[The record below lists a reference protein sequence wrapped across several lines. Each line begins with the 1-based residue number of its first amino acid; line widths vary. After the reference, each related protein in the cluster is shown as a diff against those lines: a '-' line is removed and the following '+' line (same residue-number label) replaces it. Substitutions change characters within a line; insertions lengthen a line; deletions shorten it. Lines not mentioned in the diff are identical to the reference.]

1 MRESTI
7 MKIHYG
13 TALAA
18 VALVA
23 VHILM
28 RLTQGFAE
36 SLEYESV
43 LANYKFVP
51 YAIMLELILVL
62 LSVHGF
68 NGLRVILLELKQGR
82 IYEKAVSYG
91 IVNSMNFL
99 SPSCSGLN
107 LAIRSVVDFVE
118 ERGVDACSSAILGTC
133 VIYIIP
139 MLTIIIVREP

>member
-1 MRESTI
+1 

-28 RLTQGFAE
+28 RMTMNFAD
-36 SLEYESV
+36 SLEYETV
-43 LANYKFVP
+43 LANYKFIP

-82 IYEKAVSYG
+82 TYEKAVSYG
-91 IVNSMNFL
+91 
-99 SPSCSGLN
+99 C
-107 LAIRSVVDFVE
+107 LAAMFALIAYGSR
-118 ERGVDACSSAILGTC
+118 
-133 VIYIIP
+133 
-139 MLTIIIVREP
+139 TIIMTNMGMV

>member
-18 VALVA
+18 VVLVA
-23 VHILM
+23 VHVLFRVTM
-28 RLTQGFAE
+28 MNYE
-36 SLEYESV
+36 DSLSYENV
-43 LANYKFVP
+43 LANYKYVP

-82 IYEKAVSYG
+82 SYEKAVTYG
-91 IVNSMNFL
+91 CIAGMAGLIAYGSRTILMASM
-99 SPSCSGLN
+99 G
-107 LAIRSVVDFVE
+107 I
-118 ERGVDACSSAILGTC
+118 T
-133 VIYIIP
+133 
-139 MLTIIIVREP
+139 

>member
-1 MRESTI
+1 

-23 VHILM
+23 VHVLM

-36 SLEYESV
+36 SLEFESV

-62 LSVHGF
+62 LSIHGF

-91 IVNSMNFL
+91 
-99 SPSCSGLN
+99 C
-107 LAIRSVVDFVE
+107 LAAMIALIAYGSR
-118 ERGVDACSSAILGTC
+118 
-133 VIYIIP
+133 
-139 MLTIIIVREP
+139 TIIVVNMGLA

>member
-13 TALAA
+13 TAIAA

-23 VHILM
+23 VHVLM

-36 SLEYESV
+36 SLEFESV

-62 LSVHGF
+62 LSIHG
-68 NGLRVILLELKQGR
+68 
-82 IYEKAVSYG
+82 
-91 IVNSMNFL
+91 
-99 SPSCSGLN
+99 
-107 LAIRSVVDFVE
+107 
-118 ERGVDACSSAILGTC
+118 
-133 VIYIIP
+133 
-139 MLTIIIVREP
+139 TIIVVNMGLV

>member
-13 TALAA
+13 TAIAA

-23 VHILM
+23 VHVLM

-36 SLEYESV
+36 SLEFESV

-62 LSVHGF
+62 LSIHGF
-68 NGLRVILLELKQGR
+68 NGLRVILLELKQGKT
-82 IYEKAVSYG
+82 YEKAVSYG
-91 IVNSMNFL
+91 CIAAMV
-99 SPSCSGLN
+99 GLI
-107 LAIRSVVDFVE
+107 AYGSR
-118 ERGVDACSSAILGTC
+118 
-133 VIYIIP
+133 
-139 MLTIIIVREP
+139 TIIVTNMGMV

>member
-1 MRESTI
+1 

-28 RLTQGFAE
+28 RLTMGYAE
-36 SLEYESV
+36 SLEYENV

-51 YAIMLELILVL
+51 YAIMLEIILVL
-62 LSVHGF
+62 LAVHGF

-82 IYEKAVSYG
+82 LYEKSVSYG
-91 IVNSMNFL
+91 CLMGMI
-99 SPSCSGLN
+99 GLI
-107 LAIRSVVDFVE
+107 AYGSR
-118 ERGVDACSSAILGTC
+118 
-133 VIYIIP
+133 
-139 MLTIIIVREP
+139 TIIMTNKGMV

>member
-13 TALAA
+13 TAIAA

-23 VHILM
+23 VHVLM

-36 SLEYESV
+36 SLEFESV

-62 LSVHGF
+62 LSIHGF
-68 NGLRVILLELKQGR
+68 NGLRVILLELRQGKT
-82 IYEKAVSYG
+82 YEKAVSYG
-91 IVNSMNFL
+91 CLAAMV
-99 SPSCSGLN
+99 GLI
-107 LAIRSVVDFVE
+107 AYGSR
-118 ERGVDACSSAILGTC
+118 
-133 VIYIIP
+133 
-139 MLTIIIVREP
+139 TIIVVNMGLV

>member
-1 MRESTI
+1 MKESII

-43 LANYKFVP
+43 IANYRFLP
-51 YAIMLELILVL
+51 YAGMLEIILIL
-62 LSVHGF
+62 LSIHGF

-82 IYEKAVSYG
+82 KYEKAVSYG
-91 IVNSMNFL
+91 
-99 SPSCSGLN
+99 C
-107 LAIRSVVDFVE
+107 VVAMIALIAYGS
-118 ERGVDACSSAILGTC
+118 R
-133 VIYIIP
+133 
-139 MLTIIIVREP
+139 TIIMVNTGMM